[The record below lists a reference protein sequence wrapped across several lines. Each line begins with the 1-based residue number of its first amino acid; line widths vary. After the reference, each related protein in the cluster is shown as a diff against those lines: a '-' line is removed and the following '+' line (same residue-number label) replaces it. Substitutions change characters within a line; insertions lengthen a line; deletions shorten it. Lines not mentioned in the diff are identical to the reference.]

1 MMSFFK
7 TALLA
12 AFLVLTSTAQA
23 LSCIP
28 SYTVEPG
35 DTLSR
40 IAQTQLGSY
49 LALESVY
56 RANIDVIGDDPD
68 RISVGMRLDLPCTT
82 TAANPVN
89 WAVFP
94 SPDIVAHLQAR
105 AAVQVLDIRSASA
118 VEKGVIPWS
127 VSVPYAE
134 WRGPRED
141 RSMTMNADDLSRIVG
156 ASGLRVDQPV
166 VIIHN
171 QPSPMDTG
179 RAAVVYWMLKSVGF
193 KEIAIMKGGFQAW
206 KDADLPIANRP
217 TEPDAYHAELLF
229 STKWRADELD
239 VYGIATAQVAGFLL
253 DARPQNVFAKFDDDG
268 QAVATTLPTARNA
281 PIMPLMRA
289 VSADVPVETG
299 VAAVVDHLERYDAR
313 WTEGEVVLFCQTG
326 ELGALTWFYASEL
339 AALDNITLYP
349 ESAVGW
355 TYHGGKLFVGD
366 Q

>member
-1 MMSFFK
+1 MPCFR
-7 TALLA
+7 TAFLA
-12 AFLVLTSTAQA
+12 AFAML
-23 LSCIP
+23 LSATQSLGCVA
-28 SYTVEPG
+28 SYTVQSG

-40 IAQTQLGSY
+40 IALDQLGSY
-49 LALESVY
+49 LALENVY

-68 RISVGMRLDLPCTT
+68 RINVGMRLDLPCTT
-82 TAANPVN
+82 TVANPVN

-94 SPDIVAHLQAR
+94 SADTVARLQAR
-105 AAVQVLDIRSASA
+105 DAVQVLDIRSAAA
-118 VEKGVIPWS
+118 VEKGVVPWS
-127 VSVPYAE
+127 VSMPYAE
-134 WRGPRED
+134 WRGPREN
-141 RSMTMNADDLSRIVG
+141 RSLTMNADDLSRIVG
-156 ASGLRVDQPV
+156 AAGLRVDQPV

-179 RAAVVYWMLKSVGF
+179 RAALVYWMLKSVGF

-206 KDADLPIANRP
+206 KDADLPVANRP
-217 TEPDAYHAELLF
+217 TDPDPYRADLLF

-239 VYGIATAQVAGFLL
+239 VYGIATAQVSGFLL
-253 DARPQNVFAKFDDDG
+253 DARPQNVFAKRDDDG
-268 QAVATTLPTARNA
+268 EAVATTLPKARNA

-289 VSADVPVETG
+289 ISADVPVETG
-299 VAAVVDHLERYDAR
+299 VAAVIDHLERYDAR

-339 AALDNITLYP
+339 AALENISLYP

-355 TYHGGKLFVGD
+355 AHHGGRLFVGE